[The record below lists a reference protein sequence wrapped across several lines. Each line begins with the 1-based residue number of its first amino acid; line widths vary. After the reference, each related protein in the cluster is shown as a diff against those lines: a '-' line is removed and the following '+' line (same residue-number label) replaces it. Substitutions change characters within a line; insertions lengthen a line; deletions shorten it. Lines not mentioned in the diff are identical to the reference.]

1 MKKISVIMIAAVI
14 GLVPLAASQAQ
25 VGMGAVTWNVSDG
38 LGDTGDFISDISY
51 IGFGIEGRSYIAK
64 SFTIG
69 VEFSWQVWD
78 EQSTDAIEI
87 EGGTLTGKQFRYI
100 NAFPMLATLD
110 LYAGEIH
117 NFRMFLGVGVGAY
130 YIMKRLQIGLANL
143 EDKDWFFGGGPEFGF
158 LIPWNEVYFLASAR
172 MNYAVRNFSDTE
184 DAEMWWTAKIGV
196 AYDRW

>member
-25 VGMGAVTWNVSDG
+25 IGMGAVTWQVSGG
-38 LGDTGDFISDISY
+38 LGDTGDFIDDISY
-51 IGFGIEGRSYIAK
+51 IGFGIEGRHYTGKNFSVGI
-64 SFTIG
+64 
-69 VEFSWQVWD
+69 EFDWQVWD
-78 EQSTDAIEI
+78 QQTTEPIEI
-87 EGGTLTGKQFRYI
+87 EGGALSGKQFRYI
-100 NAFPMLATLD
+100 NAFPMLATLH

-117 NFRMFLGVGVGAY
+117 NFRMYLGVGVGAY

-158 LIPWNEVYFLASAR
+158 LIPWGDVYFLAAAR
-172 MNYAVRNFSDTE
+172 VNYAVRNFDDTE